1 MKDLVDVMSEA
12 SLLEDDVL
20 VGSRSVSPWKED
32 LRLLHPSPL
41 PELRLVP
48 ERGVEVDQE
57 EGDDREQL
65 HQHLAFGSTDLN

>member
-1 MKDLVDVMSEA
+1 MSGA
-12 SLLEDDVL
+12 SLLEDDVP

-65 HQHLAFGSTDLN
+65 HQHLAFGPTDLN